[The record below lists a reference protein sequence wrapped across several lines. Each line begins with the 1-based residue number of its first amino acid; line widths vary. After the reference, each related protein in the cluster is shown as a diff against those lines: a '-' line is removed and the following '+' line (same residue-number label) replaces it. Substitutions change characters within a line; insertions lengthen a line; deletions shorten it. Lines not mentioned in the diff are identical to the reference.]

1 VPPLWL
7 EAKNVGKHSDSNK
20 LDQILPGRERLL
32 GQTADVTEEIRACC
46 GRRFILDE
54 PWRYSRIG
62 R

>member
-1 VPPLWL
+1 MPPLWL

-46 GRRFILDE
+46 
-54 PWRYSRIG
+54 
-62 R
+62 